1 MSLTESTRF
10 VVASDADGGL
20 RISPTGPLADDAVA
34 TLHEAIHGG
43 LRAGVPRIEVDLR
56 AVTRCDD
63 EGRRV
68 LAAGRRVA
76 RHLGVE
82 LRVTGVGDGSLL
94 AG

>member
-1 MSLTESTRF
+1 MSITESTRF
-10 VVASDADGGL
+10 VVAHDADGGL
-20 RISPTGPLADDAVA
+20 RISPIGPLSEDAAA

-43 LRAGVPRIEVDLR
+43 LRAGAPRIEVDLR
-56 AVTRCDD
+56 SVTTCDD

-82 LRVTGVGDGSLL
+82 LRVTGVGAAALVL
-94 AG
+94 